1 MSLTSSEFAIRNR
14 LMTIMSRH
22 CASCQARDIWER
34 SRDYSSTYKMNDAD
48 NTDHKT
54 WKFRMQS
61 LSEFQSEVK
70 TQHSDAKD
78 LTEHC

>member
-1 MSLTSSEFAIRNR
+1 MS
-14 LMTIMSRH
+14 
-22 CASCQARDIWER
+22 
-34 SRDYSSTYKMNDAD
+34 DAD
-48 NTDHKT
+48 NTDHET

-61 LSEFQSEVK
+61 LSEFQSEVE